1 METWATV
8 ALVLGSNIV
17 IALATFFT
25 TRYQVRH
32 SDWRFQVEQSLSQQR
47 ELEGR
52 QRELRER
59 RREIRGEPLL
69 KLRTELARMANK
81 QDKLVAAASRQHTN
95 IVGVTSEEAKRE
107 LQVAVEDWNA
117 YMTSGDFAQTLLI
130 QYDTDLVSQVEEIRK
145 DYQTS
150 YFYHLYYQQ
159 MDAEK
164 LLEAMKVSERNRT
177 KIVEVQELINKR
189 LEEL

>member
-8 ALVLGSNIV
+8 ALVLGSNII

-25 TRYQVRH
+25 TKYQVSH
-32 SDWRFQVEQSLSQQR
+32 SDRRFQVELQIAQQR
-47 ELEGR
+47 DI
-52 QRELRER
+52 QAINREARER
-59 RREIRGEPLL
+59 RREIRSEPLL
-69 KLRTELARMANK
+69 KLRNELARMANK
-81 QDKLVAAASRQHTN
+81 QDKLVAAASRQHTRIGGTN
-95 IVGVTSEEAKRE
+95 EEAKGE
-107 LQVAVEDWNA
+107 LQAAIEDWNA
-117 YMTSGDFAQTLLI
+117 YVVSGDFAQTVLI
-130 QYDTDLVSQVEEIRK
+130 QYDTDLVNQTEEIRQ
-145 DYQTS
+145 DYQKS

-164 LLEAMKVSERNRT
+164 LLEAMKVFERNRT